1 MLKRL
6 RSPKLIVDFA
16 VLSGGQL
23 LSKVAGFAAFAYL
36 ARVLGPQSYGSVEY
50 GMGLAAFFA
59 MVVDFG
65 LGPVGVREIA
75 TGEEPVDSLAAN
87 ITLARLGLVL
97 TCIPIML
104 VAAALS
110 HQSTQARS
118 LVWLY
123 ALSLFAC
130 PWQLD
135 WLFQAREM
143 MRAAA
148 AGQLIRMGL
157 FASGVLLFVKP
168 GTPVFYVGCV
178 ELAAAALTSGYY
190 IAVQHAYVT
199 RFSFREASLAA
210 LKRLVREGLGVGGGQ
225 MVSALNVY
233 APLLLVATLIGGAE
247 TGWFGASHRVVASL
261 STFSMLYHFNIYP
274 VLARKLSTSAEAV
287 DEVIVS
293 SLRVVSW
300 VSIGGAL
307 VLTLLGTELMVL
319 AYGPKFAGAGLTFKL
334 LVWFLPLTLLSGHAR
349 WFMIAAKRQKYVFWA
364 QLGGAVATVVV
375 GAPLVYFMR
384 SEGAAASMV
393 VGAAAVW
400 IVAQYCA
407 VTRVR
412 KIAGAGVSLL
422 PALLALL
429 AGLAASQIPGNR
441 WLVTAGVS
449 AAYFALAPL
458 VDRRLFSDL
467 LHLAQAKSDLREPA

>member
-6 RSPKLIVDFA
+6 RRPKLILDFA

-23 LSKVAGFAAFAYL
+23 LSKVAGFAAFACL
-36 ARVLGPQSYGSVEY
+36 ARVLGPQQYGSVEY

-59 MVVDFG
+59 MIIDFG

-75 TGEEPVDSLAAN
+75 TGEEPVDLLTAN
-87 ITLARLGLVL
+87 ITAARLGLVL
-97 TCIPIML
+97 ICIPLML
-104 VAAALS
+104 LTAAFS
-110 HQSTQARS
+110 HQNEQARS

-123 ALSLFAC
+123 SLSLLAC

-135 WLFQAREM
+135 WLFQARDM

-157 FASGVLLFVKP
+157 FAGGVLLLIEP

-178 ELAAAALTSGYY
+178 ELGAAALTSTYY
-190 IAVQHAYVT
+190 LAVQHAFVT
-199 RFSFREASLAA
+199 RLSFKLVSLPA
-210 LKRLVREGLGVGGGQ
+210 LKRLVKEGLGVGGGQ
-225 MVSALNVY
+225 MVSAVNVY

-247 TGWFGASHRVVASL
+247 TGWFGGAHRVVASL
-261 STFSMLYHFNIYP
+261 STFSMLYHFNLYP
-274 VLARKLSTSAEAV
+274 VLARKLGTSAEAV
-287 DEVIVS
+287 DDVIVA

-349 WFMIAAKRQKYVFWA
+349 WFMIAAKRQSYVFWA
-364 QLGGAVATVVV
+364 QLGGAIASVAFGV
-375 GAPLVYFMR
+375 PLVHFMR
-384 SEGAAASMV
+384 SEGAAACMV

-422 PALLALL
+422 PAGMALL
-429 AGLAASQIPGNR
+429 AGLAAWRLPGNR
-441 WLVTAGVS
+441 WLVTAGVT

-458 VDRRLFSDL
+458 VDRHLLPDL
-467 LHLAQAKSDLREPA
+467 SRLAQAKSDVRGTA